1 MSIRM
6 GHVMLRWVTVMIASA
21 VIAMMIMTTFGC
33 GGNTQSGKTPSQI
46 VERYYQL
53 LKEKDCEGL
62 ADYINDNKPE
72 LVERRVNECKQSTN
86 IELVRY
92 SIKKEEIDET
102 SRVAYVQVE
111 VTINKDGVEKN
122 NYKTQQLVKRDGDWK
137 LTEIESRS

>member
-1 MSIRM
+1 M
-6 GHVMLRWVTVMIASA
+6 
-21 VIAMMIMTTFGC
+21 
-33 GGNTQSGKTPSQI
+33 
-46 VERYYQL
+46 
-53 LKEKDCEGL
+53 